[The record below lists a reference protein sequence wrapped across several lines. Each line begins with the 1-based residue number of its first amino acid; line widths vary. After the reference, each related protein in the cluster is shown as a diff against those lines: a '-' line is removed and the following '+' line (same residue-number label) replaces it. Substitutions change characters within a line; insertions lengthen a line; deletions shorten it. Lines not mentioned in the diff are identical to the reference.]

1 MDRRKNRLPRRFA
14 GLLCARMPELQLH
27 RVGEPRRQHQVTWRL
42 DKLLG
47 ALVVAMCAGCRSLA
61 EVEQWSL
68 LLAPA
73 ARRLL
78 GIPRRLAD
86 TTARDVLIRLKPA
99 SLRQALHRQIKA
111 ARRRKA
117 LRPEGLPLS
126 VVTMDGKAT
135 AVTASGG
142 RYLQKKDDGVHLVRT
157 VSATLTSARA
167 KPCIDAI
174 PIPAHTNEAGW
185 FQHAL
190 GSLLATYG
198 TKLFQVVDYDAGAT
212 SLANATY
219 VADKG
224 LEYFFRLKANQPT
237 LYQEATRLLATA
249 PVLARTVDVPDNRTR
264 VIREVS
270 VSGEMAGFL
279 DWGHLSS
286 VIRVRKQTTVDEV
299 VTEDSDRYWLS
310 SLTPDAL
317 SPEQWLLMVR
327 NHWAVENETHNTLD
341 VPLCEDTK
349 PWVTADT
356 NGFLAVLL
364 LRRIAYNLLAFFRRV
379 TLRSEENRLCPWK
392 ALLRQFDHMSKVI
405 SAADVENLRNQGR
418 VYTCV

>member
-1 MDRRKNRLPRRFA
+1 M
-14 GLLCARMPELQLH
+14 H

-279 DWGHLSS
+279 AWGHLSS